1 MQKLPEKFLLIAII
15 FCSLL
20 KVAVNLQLEGLSTKK
35 PRITKYT
42 TKSSQS
48 ATASPATTSFY
59 RVNATNGATCI
70 LIRTDGLLSIQ
81 YRNKLGED
89 KEADVFLPDNVDLKG
104 ECYEDESSISMGFKG
119 FVLTMNFKKTPGGER
134 WYINNVDLAYSSSNR
149 VFEHVDRPNLDV
161 KLSTPPHNTLLFPTP
176 VGKSYTCD
184 QERVI
189 TMFAQDDDDRSGHLA
204 KLYLRDLRMQS
215 FMYKKA
221 STWGPS
227 YQCSATGTYRDET
240 APIAVGST
248 LAVMTLCMITGYGLW
263 RYFKVKKVQYG
274 TME

>member
-1 MQKLPEKFLLIAII
+1 MQKLCVFAVIL
-15 FCSLL
+15 CSIL
-20 KVAVNLQLEGLSTKK
+20 KVTVSLQLEGLSTKK

-42 TKSSQS
+42 TKSSQNV
-48 ATASPATTSFY
+48 TPTPATTSFY

-81 YRNKLGED
+81 YRDRLGED
-89 KEADVFLPDNVDLKG
+89 KEADVFLPDDVNLRG
-104 ECYEDESSISMGFKG
+104 ECDEDESSYTMGFKG
-119 FVLTMNFKKTPGGER
+119 FELTMNFKKTPGGER
-134 WYINNVDLAYSSSNR
+134 WYINNVDLSYSSSNK
-149 VFEHVDRPNLDV
+149 VFEHPDRPNLNV
-161 KLSTPPHNTLLFPTP
+161 KLSTPAHNTLLFPTP

-184 QERVI
+184 TEQVI
-189 TMFAQDDDDRSGHLA
+189 TMYAQDEDDRSGHLA
-204 KLYLRDLRMQS
+204 KLYLRDLRMQA

-221 STWGPS
+221 NTWGPS

-248 LAVMTLCMITGYGLW
+248 LAVMTLCIITGYGLW